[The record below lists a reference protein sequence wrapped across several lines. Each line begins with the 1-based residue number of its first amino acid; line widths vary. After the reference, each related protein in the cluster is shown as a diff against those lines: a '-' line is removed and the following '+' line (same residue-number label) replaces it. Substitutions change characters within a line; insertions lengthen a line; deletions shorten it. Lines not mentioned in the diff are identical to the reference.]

1 LRGIDL
7 TITSSNATIY
17 QAITLNPNNKNHIFL
32 YHKKNYICDK
42 LKEIFPDEPIEFS
55 IEYEN

>member
-1 LRGIDL
+1 
-7 TITSSNATIY
+7 
-17 QAITLNPNNKNHIFL
+17 
-32 YHKKNYICDK
+32 KKNYICDK

>member
-1 LRGIDL
+1 VL
-7 TITSSNATIY
+7 TIKCSNGTIY
-17 QAITLNPNNKNHIFL
+17 LSITLNPNNKNHIFL

>member
-1 LRGIDL
+1 M
-7 TITSSNATIY
+7 
-17 QAITLNPNNKNHIFL
+17 NPNNKNHIFL
-32 YHKKNYICDK
+32 YRKKNYICDK